1 MTGTILVGL
10 EVSGQNICHFAGGGP
25 RGGVPYPEGDYGL
38 GHSGA
43 LSASSPSTPA
53 PDPWAPRMATGGQCE
68 PGHLAGIH
76 PEVAAQP
83 ACPGGRQPRR
93 RGPALSQPWQSGP
106 PRPAQ
111 GALGPGFAWVLG
123 IFLMS
128 MIITPPHAQAH
139 TQNAHTRTHTP
150 ALPSRTL
157 CIHTQAQLAA
167 EAPNAPLGMQRGTA
181 DFPLVSP
188 LAGSTAQVP
197 VQALCMMGEP
207 PLPEP
212 TFLESPFSCRDE
224 PPGSLGT
231 LPPPRLLSLSSSA
244 FCEREPSVSSQPSP
258 SGSSLLSTRL
268 RGPAL
273 CPCPDGTRF

>member
-10 EVSGQNICHFAGGGP
+10 EVSGQKICHFAGGGQ

-76 PEVAAQP
+76 QEVAAQP

-106 PRPAQ
+106 PCPAQ

-128 MIITPPHAQAH
+128 TIIAPPHAQAH
-139 TQNAHTRTHTP
+139 THTHTP
-150 ALPSRTL
+150 APHHARFAYTHRPSWLQRHQMPPWECRGALQIFLWFLPLR
-157 CIHTQAQLAA
+157 A
-167 EAPNAPLGMQRGTA
+167 APLRSQ
-181 DFPLVSP
+181 
-188 LAGSTAQVP
+188 
-197 VQALCMMGEP
+197 
-207 PLPEP
+207 
-212 TFLESPFSCRDE
+212 CR
-224 PPGSLGT
+224 P
-231 LPPPRLLSLSSSA
+231 SA
-244 FCEREPSVSSQPSP
+244 
-258 SGSSLLSTRL
+258 
-268 RGPAL
+268 
-273 CPCPDGTRF
+273 